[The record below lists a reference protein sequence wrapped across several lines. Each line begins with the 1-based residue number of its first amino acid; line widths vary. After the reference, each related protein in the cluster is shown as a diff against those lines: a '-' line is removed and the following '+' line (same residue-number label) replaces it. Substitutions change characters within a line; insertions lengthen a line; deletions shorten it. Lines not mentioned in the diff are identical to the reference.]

1 MNPPKTSP
9 PTALW
14 LLQSLQAIG
23 LPPPGSFIL
32 GPTLAMSGKLRE
44 KKTDQRK
51 KQMAM
56 MILWFFCKISGLGG
70 DFYPP
75 LQKEMVGG
83 GESSTVPMRWAP
95 GIFSGWYGSR
105 HVSFQWPLSP
115 PPGNIT
121 VTPWGFLK
129 ISTIL
134 PNSFLIGRFLQKAKG
149 IMENCQPLNSLDAKC
164 SDENLIQSQGK
175 WLENNYLSKSQ
186 KSGLPALF
194 TETSKRKK

>member
-32 GPTLAMSGKLRE
+32 GPTLAMSGKLR
-44 KKTDQRK
+44 KKKKGPTK

-83 GESSTVPMRWAP
+83 GLVAAP
-95 GIFSGWYGSR
+95 FRCVGHLAFLVVGMVAASCFSGLFP
-105 HVSFQWPLSP
+105 HPLEIYCDS
-115 PPGNIT
+115 
-121 VTPWGFLK
+121 VGFLI

-134 PNSFLIGRFLQKAKG
+134 ANSFLIGRFLQKAKG

-186 KSGLPALF
+186 KSGLPVLF